1 MAFTS
6 LTCPALK
13 ATRSA
18 IEKLNAGKVII
29 SGWLTGPRNDHRSG
43 PASFLTSSYLS
54 LHSSPSLRK
63 ALIYLFLV
71 LKKLLKKGKEKNKMK
86 NEVSMSRGNP
96 SHSPCTLALPL
107 VFRLVQPLFVF
118 CSLVLWF

>member
-1 MAFTS
+1 VLAQVLVKVPEPVLPS
-6 LTCPALK
+6 AGEVPALV
-13 ATRSA
+13 
-18 IEKLNAGKVII
+18 GKGEVII

-86 NEVSMSRGNP
+86 KEVSMSRGNP
-96 SHSPCTLALPL
+96 QNTPKYA
-107 VFRLVQPLFVF
+107 V
-118 CSLVLWF
+118 